1 MNRDPEN
8 LIERPELQENECEE
22 NIGFARRFVSS
33 AINSLQKVR
42 SGMENEWRETQDMA
56 HSFFKVLEHELNLN
70 ERSEPPS
77 KEEVKKALEQLMDVG
92 RFSFF
97 ASVSILPGG
106 GVSLI
111 GLELLA
117 RKFGVKNFSF
127 VPSSF
132 RKKQEKKH
140 R

>member
-1 MNRDPEN
+1 MNREPESP
-8 LIERPELQENECEE
+8 IERPEIQENETEE
-22 NIGFARRFVSS
+22 HIGFARRFVRST
-33 AINSLQKVR
+33 INSLRKVR
-42 SGMENEWRETQDMA
+42 SGMEDEWRETQEMA
-56 HSFFKVLEHELNLN
+56 QSFFKVLEHKLNLN
-70 ERSEPPS
+70 DRCEPPS

-117 RKFGVKNFSF
+117 RKFGVKNFTF

-132 RKKQEKKH
+132 
-140 R
+140 